1 MASAAEL
8 YLSRSRGIPPKPMI
22 NIERNIY
29 SFFSKEDADPQAC
42 WEERKRQVRDICSIQ
57 ASRPAYLNMTHCKMR
72 EPSNS
77 CPYIYI
83 VPCHNIKP
91 EGGGGQS
98 EESRITPGRH
108 QSLDLYINVRSVYT
122 SKLSTLSFHVSPH
135 KIFNLKFVIFS
146 SSIFI
151 LNISCSAF

>member
-91 EGGGGQS
+91 EGGGG
-98 EESRITPGRH
+98 SRRNLGLLLVVI
-108 QSLDLYINVRSVYT
+108 SLQICTLMLCLFTLLNCL
-122 SKLSTLSFHVSPH
+122 LSHFMSSPTR
-135 KIFNLKFVIFS
+135 FLT
-146 SSIFI
+146 
-151 LNISCSAF
+151 